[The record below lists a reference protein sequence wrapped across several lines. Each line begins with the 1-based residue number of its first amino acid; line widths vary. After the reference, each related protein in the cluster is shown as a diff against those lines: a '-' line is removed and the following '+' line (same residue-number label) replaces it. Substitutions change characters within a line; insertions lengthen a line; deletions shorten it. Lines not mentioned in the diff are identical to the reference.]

1 MSSKPTSPEL
11 PTHGKARPRTPPLTK
26 SFTSS
31 STTLAVELRKLLFV
45 DIIVVVIVVVVF
57 VDVVIVNFIVD
68 VFVNIVF
75 DKDFYFVLNNACG
88 GTA

>member
-1 MSSKPTSPEL
+1 MFL
-11 PTHGKARPRTPPLTK
+11 LTK
-26 SFTSS
+26 SFTLS
-31 STTLAVELRKLLFV
+31 STTLAVELHKLLFV
-45 DIIVVVIVVVVF
+45 DIVVVVVVF

-75 DKDFYFVLNNACG
+75 DKEFYFVLNNACG